1 MSLSNNQIS
10 DEGAIALGEALKV
23 NSTVTTLDLA
33 CNRIGDKAALGII
46 NKELRKNVKIVTEL
60 KAFFVYKYCCIS
72 LLPYDKHEKQKE
84 EDQGGEKKEDE
95 SQDQPRNEYQN
106 HQDLDNCNRDMQMS
120 SSLSSS
126 SLLSLSSSPPTSS
139 SERKEQKQV
148 CLSPDIVR
156 LISEFLKWEDLHL
169 TRENYKESPLS
180 ILALFRDLGQCSNEF
195 SEFFSD
201 DFSEVFSGDNYNERM
216 KILGDKLIGK
226 K

>member
-1 MSLSNNQIS
+1 MDLYNNQI
-10 DEGAIALGEALKV
+10 
-23 NSTVTTLDLA
+23 
-33 CNRIGDKAALGII
+33 GDNAALGILK
-46 NKELRKNVKIVTEL
+46 KELGKNLEIVTEV
-60 KAFFVYKYCCIS
+60 KAFLVYKYCCIS
-72 LLPYDKHEKQKE
+72 LLPYDKPEKQKE

-95 SQDQPRNEYQN
+95 SQDQRRNEYQN
-106 HQDLDNCNRDMQMS
+106 HQDLDNCNRQRLIS
-120 SSLSSS
+120 SSSSSS
-126 SLLSLSSSPPTSS
+126 SLLSLLSSPPTSS

-180 ILALFRDLGQCSNEF
+180 ILALFTDLGQCSNEF

-216 KILGDKLIGK
+216 KILGDKLIEK
-226 K
+226 NKSD